1 MKIEEIK
8 RLEYLRKKRRDV
20 RKKGG
25 DLRPSQLNE
34 LIDLYEKN
42 NPSTVDSDE
51 NVERNGRE
59 QIKVDT
65 Q

>member
-51 NVERNGRE
+51 NVERNGRK